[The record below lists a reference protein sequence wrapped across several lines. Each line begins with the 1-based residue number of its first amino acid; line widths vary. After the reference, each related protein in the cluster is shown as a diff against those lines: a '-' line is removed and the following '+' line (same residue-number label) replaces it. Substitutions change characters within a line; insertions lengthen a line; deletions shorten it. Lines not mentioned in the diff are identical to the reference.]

1 MKKYIIFIFTALAV
15 FITGCNE
22 DAGSSENATNGN
34 ETEEVATEEIDNTFD
49 RIDITLAGETSLIH
63 NEFDDIEVSYEL
75 KDAYYLDGI
84 PPELEETIWELDF
97 GSHYYDALIFIEA
110 EIENLTDEEDVSL
123 IPWQLAHIDSE
134 EIMDSE
140 GEVPNVMFETHHLAD
155 EDDGVPLDLAEQYD
169 LIEYGERASLEPHEK
184 VEGYFMMTTKKE
196 ILDKFE
202 DGELELRMPS
212 TWGSKEDYPPMEVH
226 FAN

>member
-1 MKKYIIFIFTALAV
+1 M
-15 FITGCNE
+15 
-22 DAGSSENATNGN
+22 
-34 ETEEVATEEIDNTFD
+34 
-49 RIDITLAGETSLIH
+49 
-63 NEFDDIEVSYEL
+63 

-84 PPELEETIWELDF
+84 PQELKETIWDLDF
-97 GSHYYDALIFIEA
+97 GSGYYDALIFIEA

-134 EIMDSE
+134 EILDTE

-169 LIEYGERASLEPHEK
+169 LIEYGERASLDAHEK

-212 TWGSKEDYPPMEVH
+212 TWGSKEDYPPMKVH
-226 FAN
+226 FAH